1 MGKRSWKDWCGKVEL
16 HFALA
21 AASDQTK
28 RAIRTGSSVPGC
40 RQRTMRYRQLGK
52 IVVLVVLGALA
63 VILLAGV
70 LSLHQIYPI
79 TDAKI
84 SKAPDAQTRQF
95 LIHERDR
102 RNRGERF
109 SKMEI
114 GALLTID
121 LALFRS

>member
-1 MGKRSWKDWCGKVEL
+1 
-16 HFALA
+16 
-21 AASDQTK
+21 
-28 RAIRTGSSVPGC
+28 
-40 RQRTMRYRQLGK
+40 MRYRQLGK
-52 IVVLVVLGALA
+52 IVVLVILGALA

-84 SKAPDAQTRQF
+84 STAPDSRTRQF
-95 LIHERDR
+95 LIKERDR
-102 RNRGERF
+102 RNREETF

-121 LALFRS
+121 LALFVYLTATLVLSRSTSSR

>member
-1 MGKRSWKDWCGKVEL
+1 
-16 HFALA
+16 
-21 AASDQTK
+21 
-28 RAIRTGSSVPGC
+28 
-40 RQRTMRYRQLGK
+40 MRYRQLGK
-52 IVVLVVLGALA
+52 IVVLVILGALA

-84 SKAPDAQTRQF
+84 SKALGSRTRKF
-95 LIHERDR
+95 LIKERDR
-102 RNRGERF
+102 RNRDETF

-121 LALFRS
+121 LALFVYLTATLVLPRSTS